1 MIAPAVVQEV
11 RRLLAKGNLSQRKIA
26 GLTGI
31 SRGTVGA
38 IAAGKRP
45 DHESLGRAAKD
56 EFPEPAGPLQRCP
69 GCGGMVY
76 MPCRLCH
83 ARALKAR
90 SSRPPIP
97 AWLVQL
103 DEPLGLDLRE
113 DDRARYEQIRSQK
126 VDASTSKRGC
136 QADQPGEGPRIERG
150 DLCSAFEPEDD
161 EWELNPAAFGELSR
175 ADLRDAFEWEDWEDD
190 EPVIDYRSVPAY
202 EEGLLPDSV

>member
-11 RRLLAKGNLSQRKIA
+11 RRLLAEGKLSQRKIA

-45 DHESLGRAAKD
+45 DHESLGRAAED
-56 EFPEPAGPLQRCP
+56 VFPEPAGPLQRCP

-90 SSRPPIP
+90 ASKPPTP
-97 AWLVQL
+97 AWLMQL

-113 DDRARYEQIRSQK
+113 GDRARYEEIRSQK
-126 VDASTSKRGC
+126 VGASTSEAHR
-136 QADQPGEGPRIERG
+136 QADRPGEEPGIERG

-161 EWELNPAAFGELSR
+161 EWELDPADFGKLSR
-175 ADLRDAFEWEDWEDD
+175 ADLCDAFEWEDWEDD